1 LAGSPGPI
9 LIPPPPGAEP
19 PQGASERFALS
30 AENASIRRSAWPSL
44 IASADAATPA
54 TALPIRQQTS
64 TAAPPGRIFIQAG
77 MFAVAENA
85 NRVRARFASVT
96 GTEVVR
102 VSVNG
107 SELYRVRLGPVA
119 SETAARHLLAKL
131 AESGIPDARLV
142 GD

>member
-1 LAGSPGPI
+1 M
-9 LIPPPPGAEP
+9 
-19 PQGASERFALS
+19 
-30 AENASIRRSAWPSL
+30 RRPAWPSL
-44 IASADAATPA
+44 IASAQAATPA
-54 TALPIRQQTS
+54 AALPTRQPMS
-64 TAAPPGRIFIQAG
+64 TAALAGRIFIQAG

-85 NRVRARFASVT
+85 NRLRARFAGLT

-107 SELYRVRLGPVA
+107 SELYRVRLGPMA